1 MRRKMSDTK
10 IDVIDTKRA
19 PRPGGHY
26 SQAIRAGEMVFAA
39 GQVARDPAT
48 GELIPGDIE
57 TQTRQ
62 VLRNLQEVLETAGS
76 SLGRIVKT
84 TVFLRHWKDWKRFN
98 KVYTEFFPGTPPART
113 TVVVKPPPPSFYGAA
128 ALVEIDAIALAGDSR
143 RGKKRR
149 K

>member
-1 MRRKMSDTK
+1 MANLKMEA
-10 IDVIDTKRA
+10 IDTKKA

-26 SQAIRAGEMVFAA
+26 SQAIRAGELVFAA
-39 GQVARDPAT
+39 GQVARDPAS
-48 GELIPGDIE
+48 GELIHGNIE
-57 TQTRQ
+57 AQTRQ
-62 VLRNLQEVLETAGS
+62 VLRNLREVLEAAGS

-84 TVFLRHWKDWKRFN
+84 TVFLRHWRDWKRFN

-113 TVVVKPPPPSFYGAA
+113 TVVVKPPPPSFYGAE